1 MAGGLSGSVRMVLV
15 HGGFLGPWLW
25 GDVQDLLAERGIDSV
40 APDLPSVAT
49 GGDLYADV
57 AAVEAAI
64 AESDVAVLCGHSYAG
79 MVITETAARS
89 GLPIR
94 HLIYVAAAVPDS
106 GQSLETLVASLRIAG
121 DDDGGEE
128 VVALSDGRIELTPE
142 AARRTLFHDC
152 SPDRAAEAIAQL
164 RPINPVT
171 STQIVAEASWRRI
184 PATLVEASHDR
195 LPRLVCREFDG
206 DEHDLVTLPTGHCPQ
221 WSRPDLMADCL
232 AEIAQQSR

>member
-1 MAGGLSGSVRMVLV
+1 M

-106 GQSLETLVASLRIAG
+106 GQSWR
-121 DDDGGEE
+121 
-128 VVALSDGRIELTPE
+128 LS
-142 AARRTLFHDC
+142 
-152 SPDRAAEAIAQL
+152 S
-164 RPINPVT
+164 RPSGLPVT
-171 STQIVAEASWRRI
+171 TTAEKRSWRS
-184 PATLVEASHDR
+184 PTDAS
-195 LPRLVCREFDG
+195 
-206 DEHDLVTLPTGHCPQ
+206 
-221 WSRPDLMADCL
+221 S
-232 AEIAQQSR
+232 